1 MPQANTKVGN
11 LSRREDSYN
20 IPNAPENLVLEN
32 FSGDPWGYILI
43 NGHPWRV
50 QLNHYSL
57 QIKTKGVTD
66 LKTLPHVQG
75 PEPALNNI

>member
-1 MPQANTKVGN
+1 MPHANTKVGN

-20 IPNAPENLVLEN
+20 IFNAPENLVLEN

-50 QLNHYSL
+50 QLNHYSPQVKDQGSHRL
-57 QIKTKGVTD
+57 ENVT
-66 LKTLPHVQG
+66 PCAR
-75 PEPALNNI
+75 P